1 MGLSDMGFIDEML
14 MAASNEPDEVD
25 ELDDEDG
32 PLDTE
37 LFRLSERHRAA
48 VDERIKAHRG

>member
-25 ELDDEDG
+25 ELDDELG
-32 PLDTE
+32 PMDTE
-37 LFRLSERHRAA
+37 LYRLSESHRAA